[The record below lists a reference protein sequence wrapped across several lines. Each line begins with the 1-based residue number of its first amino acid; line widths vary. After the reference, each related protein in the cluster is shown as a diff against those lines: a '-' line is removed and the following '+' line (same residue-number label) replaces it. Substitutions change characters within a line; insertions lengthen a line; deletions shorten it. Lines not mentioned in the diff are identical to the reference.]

1 MNSAK
6 HILFLVPGFPKDE
19 NDFNCIPPLQEF
31 LLKFKSAY
39 TSAGISVIAFQYPY
53 RNTQY
58 LWNGINIFPM
68 AGKNKV
74 YMKPLVW
81 LRAIK
86 TAKNF
91 NRENRVDV
99 IHSLWLGECAMIGNL
114 LAKKFNCEHIC
125 TLMGQDVKSNN
136 RYLRSSNNSRIR
148 IIALSQFGEKRFVKQ
163 MIKNGASGY
172 LLKDAD
178 KDVLEAAIRKV
189 NSGEKYFCERLSLSL
204 VNLELKSENTKSL
217 FPNLTSRELDVL
229 NLICKEYSTQEIADK
244 LFVSFH
250 TVEGHR
256 ANLLD
261 TIRSGL

>member
-1 MNSAK
+1 M
-6 HILFLVPGFPKDE
+6 
-19 NDFNCIPPLQEF
+19 
-31 LLKFKSAY
+31 
-39 TSAGISVIAFQYPY
+39 
-53 RNTQY
+53 
-58 LWNGINIFPM
+58 INILIADDHQLMIDGIKATLRDIRDFEIVAEAHEGYQVIRTLE
-68 AGKNKV
+68 AGVK
-74 YMKPLVW
+74 
-81 LRAIK
+81 
-86 TAKNF
+86 
-91 NRENRVDV
+91 VDV
-99 IHSLWLGECAMIGNL
+99 ILMDISMPKMDGLDCTKIVS
-114 LAKKFNCEHIC
+114 KKFP
-125 TLMGQDVKSNN
+125 LS
-136 RYLRSSNNSRIR
+136 R

-261 TIRSGL
+261 KAGAKNTAGLVRWAVENDLIK